1 MLNMGTNWCIITP
14 YGVNIYVIVSM
25 FLMQLDFD
33 DTYSILVYGAGAL
46 VALWLS
52 SAVVGAIDSIPVV
65 GLDFKVL

>member
-1 MLNMGTNWCIITP
+1 
-14 YGVNIYVIVSM
+14 
-25 FLMQLDFD
+25 MQLDFD